1 MKSKKAWLQSK
12 FGKGGLYFEE
22 GEELGTYEKEHC
34 EQAKEMKGNLKKK
47 IG

>member
-1 MKSKKAWLQSK
+1 MQSK
-12 FGKGGLYFEE
+12 FGRGRQHFEE

-34 EQAKEMKGNLKKK
+34 KQAKEMKGNLKKI